1 MASVEI
7 NVPDFNFAAFYYAE
21 IYDALV
27 AWRRANCPELTDE
40 SDHEPSMQLLAAYA
54 LIGHMM
60 NCRIDLVANESLLR
74 TAKLP
79 ESVRE
84 LLRLIGYEML
94 AARPAKVPILYK
106 LAAPLAASTSIAPE
120 SSPVAT
126 EDTKDAASIT
136 FEADSEIVAGPSLLV
151 DYVFGQEA
159 GVFSD
164 FTVAA
169 TDALEPDWDP
179 WATPAVGDEIYFGHA
194 TVMWDQIDVV
204 ATTPGEGIL
213 GVWEVYDG
221 EWSKARPDSVTL
233 DGAFIV
239 VDLTSYLGAVNRTGT
254 VIRVQLNS
262 SRVYEDAES
271 YWDGSANLVQV
282 GYLGQAAPSLDPK
295 KYTVGSDWQE
305 VAGDV
310 AGEPTA
316 VFGGTFAYSLP
327 HDETRR
333 WEKTTVDSSEAYWLR
348 FRICEVA
355 APVSPT
361 LDTIGIVGGSQY
373 AFGYCTQGS
382 SQVDNPLG
390 NGNGQPSQE
399 FVCSQEGFIEGSEE
413 FAVDGIAWTRV
424 KNFISTGPTDEVY
437 TIRLGENSRAT
448 VVCAPEGSGKA
459 PPVGVGN
466 VAIAYRRGAEEDG
479 NVGARRVIVDRG
491 GLTSV
496 DSLYNPRA
504 AFGWS
509 EAQGASAKSLEAAKQ
524 LGPATLRS
532 PGGSAISPDD
542 VVAMALNFVDTD
554 GAAPFV
560 RAWAVEE
567 MFGPKTIG
575 LVVVPGG
582 GGTVPQP
589 ILDEVDLFFNGDKFA
604 VPAVPKHIVANQEVV
619 TINYE
624 PVAIDVHAIITGTV
638 EAAAIEAALQA
649 VLNPEAAGTNP
660 AIPGGGWAW
669 NFGDTISESRIH
681 SEIHAVSKAIK
692 SVVLVGW
699 SDVVLDFSQ
708 LPSLGTLTIE
718 VTA

>member
-7 NVPDFNFAAFYYAE
+7 TVPDFDFAAFYYAE
-21 IYDALV
+21 IYDALI
-27 AWRRANCPELTDE
+27 AWRRVNCPELTDE
-40 SDHEPSMQLLAAYA
+40 SAHEPSMQILAAYA

-60 NCRIDLVANESLLR
+60 NCRIDLVANESMLR

-106 LAAPLAASTSIAPE
+106 LAAPLALSVTIAPE
-120 SSPVAT
+120 GSPVAT
-126 EDTKDAASIT
+126 EDTKDAAAIN
-136 FEADSEIVAGPSLLV
+136 FEADADVVAGPSLLV
-151 DYVFGQEA
+151 DWVLAQESA
-159 GVFSD
+159 TFSD
-164 FTVAA
+164 FTTSAV
-169 TDALEPDWDP
+169 DALEPDWDP
-179 WATPAVGDEIYFGHA
+179 WTTPDVGDEIYFGHA
-194 TVMWDQIDVV
+194 SIMWDQIDIT
-204 ATTPGEGIL
+204 ATTPGDGIQ
-213 GVWEVYDG
+213 GTWEVYDG

-233 DGAFIV
+233 DGAFLVIDV
-239 VDLTSYLGAVNRTGT
+239 TSYLGSSNRTGT
-254 VIRVQLNS
+254 TIRVQLNS
-262 SRVYEDAES
+262 SRAYEDATS

-282 GYLGQAAPSLDPK
+282 GYLGQAIPSTDPK
-295 KYTVGSDWQE
+295 KYTIGSDWQE
-305 VAGDV
+305 VLGDV
-310 AGEPTA
+310 AGQPTIIS
-316 VFGGTFAYSLP
+316 GGSFAYSLP
-327 HDETRR
+327 HDENRR
-333 WEKTTVDSSEAYWLR
+333 WEKTTVDGHEGYWLR
-348 FRICEVA
+348 FRICEIA
-355 APVSPT
+355 APTSPT
-361 LDTIGIVGGSQY
+361 LDVVGIVEGSQY
-373 AFGYCTQGS
+373 AFGYCTQGTS
-382 SQVDNPLG
+382 HVDNPLG

-437 TIRLGENSRAT
+437 TIRLGENDRAT
-448 VVCAPEGSGKA
+448 IVCAPEGSGKA

-466 VAIAYRRGAEEDG
+466 VAIAYRRGAEDDG
-479 NVGARRVIVDRG
+479 NVGARSVIVDRG

-509 EAQGASAKSLEAAKQ
+509 EAQGASSKSLEVAKQ
-524 LGPATLRS
+524 LGPAGLRT

-542 VVAMALNFVDTD
+542 VVAMALNFVDGE

-575 LVVVPGG
+575 LVIVPGG

-604 VPAVPKHIVANQEVV
+604 IPPVPKHLVANQEVV

-624 PVAIDVHAIITGTV
+624 PVAIDVHAVVSGKV
-638 EAAAIEAALQA
+638 EPAAIEAQLQA
-649 VLNPEAAGTNP
+649 LLDPEAAGTNP

-681 SEIHAVSKAIK
+681 AEIHATSKAIK

-699 SDVVLDFSQ
+699 SDVVLEFSQ

-718 VTA
+718 VTT